1 MLPADPTLSV
11 AERVDAA
18 CDHFESEWKADRKP
32 RIDEFVAA
40 APESDREDLRQALLA
55 LQRELQGRSEAD
67 TSVSRSNVRSDG
79 KLAPEATVGLTQ
91 NVEPSVGKVGRFE
104 IRGVLG
110 SGAFG
115 KVYRAFDPQLGREV
129 AVKVPLEST
138 VKTEKERAQFLKE
151 ARSAANI
158 NHPNVCQVHEVGEAD
173 GRPYIVMALV
183 RGSSLADMI
192 KGRKEPLPE
201 KQVALVVR
209 KIALA
214 LAAAHDNGIVHRDLK
229 PANVMFDRERKDIVV
244 MDFGLARGPKLSDA
258 RGTQSGV
265 IMGTPAYMSPEQAR
279 GDSKGVGPAGDIFS
293 LGVILYELLTGTR
306 PFTGTA
312 TEVIGKILH
321 VEPEKPSSVRPGVDP
336 RLEAICLKAMAKD
349 PTARF
354 ASMKEFAAALDTL
367 LRKPVPTG
375 PAVDTAKANTTRREG
390 EDESTSTRN
399 NLAEVFAVLSE
410 DRKQARAETAEA
422 VEAAIA
428 KHRTPRW
435 VFLLVGLL
443 SLGGFAALAGIIFF
457 TRSDTVK
464 VDLTVVLK
472 DVDLADRSLTFLLN
486 DEPISSDTLAK
497 PVELKPGVH
506 IFTVKRGKE
515 IVKRFEIRVEG
526 GRNPGIKAEDITP
539 PRDSPPPVEP
549 KKSPELKAS
558 PLDVLD
564 AATIPDAELNAVFG
578 SRKKAPPE
586 LVAIYSNFLEDPR
599 GECAFWGF
607 SLSSNGKILASSHY
621 PYTIIEMHD
630 LATGRKFGDA
640 ATKPGSWVQWCK
652 ISPDNQS
659 IYYLGRDNKLHGAD
673 IRGAERWTRA
683 VRSENWSGV
692 ALSPDGKTIIAA
704 DPDVQ
709 SGDVL
714 VIDAKTGDVRDTW
727 KNLLDRPIGRFEF
740 TPDGQ
745 QIVVISGPGKFVS
758 ASNGQPVKRPELE
771 GLSEARFSKDG
782 KTVYGSR
789 WFKQVEPYCYAYD
802 LASGEKTEYRL
813 APNGCLFLTPNP
825 VFPVLVTHDNVNEL
839 HFWDSNRGPDQKP
852 VRIPVG
858 DKVHRYEWTPE
869 GRYLIVAIQQRVL
882 VFRLPVDKPL
892 SAWSTATGKTEA
904 IPDLQRWQG
913 RWQCVT
919 ENSWG
924 EVVYENDRSGKGPV
938 QVILGNSRELN
949 KVSASKAA
957 SPGVSQFRINETVT
971 PRTFDCDEFGPGKWR
986 QSGIYE
992 FAGNRLRLVYRF
1004 AKDAP
1009 PVRATWT
1016 DIGKGDVHYYEFERI
1031 ASEDGFVPLFNG
1043 KDLTGWNT
1051 TDATTVVHGWNVKDS
1066 AIVRD
1071 RDNPNDRAG
1080 DDWPK
1085 NNLWTRGQYD
1095 NFILEFEFRGSQE
1108 NTLVIRADQPNS
1120 RFADHG
1126 LHIPLNLRGS
1136 KGNFWQP
1143 GTFYPFQSPKRPP
1156 KILDDWNQLRVTAQ
1170 GPRISIELNSEM
1182 INAIDLDR
1190 WPQEQMG
1197 TIDPD
1202 LLNILK
1208 VMARR
1213 GHIGF
1218 NAREGD
1224 ISLRNLR
1231 IKEIR

>member
-18 CDHFESEWKADRKP
+18 CDRFEAEWKADRKP
-32 RIDEFVAA
+32 RIDDFLAA

-55 LQRELQGRSEAD
+55 LELELQGRSEAD
-67 TSVSRSNVRSDG
+67 TSVSRSSVRSDA
-79 KLAPEATVGLTQ
+79 KPAPEVTVDQIQ

-104 IRGVLG
+104 ILGVLG

-115 KVYRAFDPQLGREV
+115 KVYRAFDPHLSREV

-138 VKTEKERAQFLKE
+138 VRTDKERSQFLKE

-158 NHPNVCQVHEVGEAD
+158 NHPNICQVHEVGEAD

-183 RGSSLADMI
+183 RGQSLADTL

-201 KQVALVVR
+201 KQAALVVR

-214 LAAAHDNGIVHRDLK
+214 LAAAHDSRIVHRDLK

-244 MDFGLARGPKLSDA
+244 MDFGLARGPGLGDA

-293 LGVILYELLTGTR
+293 LGVILYELLTGKR

-321 VEPEKPSSVRPGVDP
+321 VEPENPSAVRPSVDP

-349 PTARF
+349 TAARF
-354 ASMKEFAAALDTL
+354 ASMKEFAQAIDTV
-367 LRKPVPTG
+367 LRQPAPAG
-375 PAVDTAKANTTRREG
+375 PSVETAKANTTRRQG

-399 NLAEVFAVLSE
+399 NLAEVFAVLSD
-410 DRKQARAETAEA
+410 DRKQARVETAAA

-435 VFLLVGLL
+435 VFLLVGLFA
-443 SLGGFAALAGIIFF
+443 LGGFAALAGIVFF

-472 DVDLADRSLTFLLN
+472 DVDLADKSLTFFLN
-486 DEPISSDTLAK
+486 EEPISTDTLAK

-515 IVKRFEIRVEG
+515 IVKRVEIRVEG
-526 GRNPGIKAEDITP
+526 GRNPGIKVEDITP

-564 AATIPDAELNAVFG
+564 AAMIPDAELNAVFG

-586 LVAIYSNFLEDPR
+586 LVAIYSNFLKDPR
-599 GECAFWGF
+599 GDCAFWGF

-673 IRGAERWTRA
+673 IRGTERWTRA

-745 QIVVISGPGKFVS
+745 QVVVISGPGKFVS
-758 ASNGQPVKRPELE
+758 ASNGQPVNRPELE

-789 WFKQVEPYCYAYD
+789 WFKQVEPYCFAYD
-802 LASGEKTEYRL
+802 LASGKKTEYRL

-892 SAWSTATGKTEA
+892 SAWSTATATAKTEA
-904 IPDLQRWQG
+904 IPDLERWQG

-924 EVVYENDRSGKGPV
+924 KVVYENDRTGKGPL
-938 QVILGNSRELN
+938 QVVTGNSRELS
-949 KVSASKAA
+949 KVSASKADP
-957 SPGVSQFRINETVT
+957 PGVSRFRINETVS
-971 PRTFDCDEFGPGKWR
+971 PKTFDCDEFGPGKWR

-1004 AKDAP
+1004 AKDTP

-1016 DIGKGDVHYYEFERI
+1016 DIGKPDVHYYEFERI
-1031 ASEDGFVPLFNG
+1031 PDDGFVPLFNG
-1043 KDLTGWNT
+1043 KDLTGWKTHESQPGNWKVVDGVIVCGSDGT
-1051 TDATTVVHGWNVKDS
+1051 GPTHLYSARDDYKDFHFRMDVRVKDGSTGAMYRAPFGPTLGIKKEWVAGYNAKFDATRRGGIIVDMDQTLHRLRQVEVKDGEW
-1066 AIVRD
+1066 AKFEIIARGNRHIVKL
-1071 RDNPNDRAG
+1071 NG
-1080 DDWPK
+1080 E
-1085 NNLWTRGQYD
+1085 T
-1095 NFILEFEFRGSQE
+1095 
-1108 NTLVIRADQPNS
+1108 TADY
-1120 RFADHG
+1120 
-1126 LHIPLNLRGS
+1126 
-1136 KGNFWQP
+1136 
-1143 GTFYPFQSPKRPP
+1143 T
-1156 KILDDWNQLRVTAQ
+1156 
-1170 GPRISIELNSEM
+1170 
-1182 INAIDLDR
+1182 
-1190 WPQEQMG
+1190 
-1197 TIDPD
+1197 DPD
-1202 LLNILK
+1202 P
-1208 VMARR
+1208 RYR
-1213 GHIGF
+1213 SGHIVLQKHGTKAEVAF
-1218 NAREGD
+1218 
-1224 ISLRNLR
+1224 RNIE
-1231 IKEIR
+1231 IKELAKE